1 MVWAVY
7 TLAQVPVTLRYTE
20 LLQFADCRRAC
31 LLNMLVNHTKRVLD
45 MNEVPVEWIA
55 IKEHVKLVNQ
65 FDIAIAGLY
74 DYPA

>member
-31 LLNMLVNHTKRVLD
+31 LSDMLVNHAKRVLNVD
-45 MNEVPVEWIA
+45 
-55 IKEHVKLVNQ
+55 
-65 FDIAIAGLY
+65 
-74 DYPA
+74 